1 MDRGTAQPRLR
12 LLVVS
17 NLYPPNFFGGY
28 ELGCAEIVD
37 GLRDRGHEI
46 TVLTS
51 RHGVEEPRVEGYVHR
66 RLGFRP
72 NQVPGSRLDG
82 FRCAWQDQHSL
93 RHTLEAVRPDL
104 LFAFSFYG
112 LSAALLLMA
121 QRLGYRVAYAFSAE
135 WLEPGFSGDLWLSF
149 WHGEAGTPWKR
160 WLKPI
165 VRRVVDSAVPTGL
178 LPLDFS
184 HAYFTSRRLR
194 EIYVAKGFPVQAAEV
209 IYWGVD
215 PRRFQPPE
223 GPARTNVVRL
233 LFAGRVAK
241 EKGLHTAIDALALI
255 RRDADAPQVRLTV
268 AGPAQDAEYLAAIRR
283 RVEACGLRSQVDFV
297 GSVPRDAMPL
307 LYRNHDVFLLPSV
320 WEEPFSIGLLEAMAS
335 GLAVV
340 GTTTGGS
347 PEVLRDGENAL
358 TFSPDDVPGFACQVR
373 RLFDP
378 ALRARLGCE
387 ARRDIGERFTL
398 DGMMDRVEAFLWNV
412 SRASARRCKRAERV
426 R

>member
-1 MDRGTAQPRLR
+1 MERGSPQARLR
-12 LLVVS
+12 VLAIS
-17 NLYPPNFFGGY
+17 NLYPPNFLGGY
-28 ELGCAEIVD
+28 ELGCAQIVD
-37 GLRDRGHEI
+37 GLRARGHEV

-51 RHGVEEPRVEGYVHR
+51 RHGLAEPRVDGYVHR
-66 RLGFRP
+66 RLGYRP
-72 NQVPGSRLDG
+72 DRTPGSRLDG
-82 FRCAWQDQHSL
+82 FRCAREDQRSL
-93 RHTLEAVRPDL
+93 LRTIEAVKPDL

-112 LSAALLLMA
+112 LSTALLLWA
-121 QRLGYRVAYAFSAE
+121 QRRGYRVAYAFSAE
-135 WLEPGFSGDLWLSF
+135 WIDPGFPGDSWLSF

-160 WLKPI
+160 WLKPL

-194 EIYVAKGFPVQAAEV
+194 EIYVAKGFPVQGAEV

-215 PRRFQPPE
+215 PRRFRPPD
-223 GPARTNVVRL
+223 GPTGTGAVRL
-233 LFAGRVAK
+233 LFAGRIAK

-255 RRDADAPQVRLTV
+255 RRGSEAPQVRLTV
-268 AGPAQDAEYLAAIRR
+268 AGPAQDAEYLSGIRQ

-297 GSVPRDAMPL
+297 GPVSRDAMPP
-307 LYRNHDVFLLPSV
+307 LYQHHDVFLLPSV

-335 GLAVV
+335 GLAVI

-358 TFSPDDVPGFACQVR
+358 TFPPDDAPELAHHVR

-378 ALRARLGCE
+378 ALRARLGRE
-387 ARRDIGERFTL
+387 ARRDVQERFTL
-398 DGMMDRVEAFLWNV
+398 EGMIDRVEAFLWNV
-412 SRASARRCKRAERV
+412 SRASARRSEWAEWAR
-426 R
+426 